1 MSPNQ
6 LANLL
11 TNMGI
16 VADVVDAIDDRDLQA
31 RRAWDLSGWG
41 YELVH
46 WGVRFRCRPRTASG
60 EAEVLAV
67 LGHPGPGGMIRHA
80 GHRGVEMPESFVVML

>member
-1 MSPNQ
+1 MSPKQ

-11 TNMGI
+11 TSMGI
-16 VADVVDAIDDRDLQA
+16 VADVVDAIDDRDLQE
-31 RRAWDLSGWG
+31 RRAWDLSGWH

-46 WGVRFRCRPRTASG
+46 WGVRFRCVPRKSSG

-67 LGHPGPGGMIRHA
+67 LGHPGPGGTIRHA
-80 GHRGVEMPESFVVML
+80 DRREVGMPASFVVML